1 MTGKEN
7 GWKGGEVGG
16 AMFACLAL
24 GVDGPYVCPFV
35 SACTFRRGLGQ
46 SPSWNHSWC
55 ILTLKCDITV

>member
-1 MTGKEN
+1 VTGKEN
-7 GWKGGEVGG
+7 GWKGGEVGE

-46 SPSWNHSWC
+46 SPAG
-55 ILTLKCDITV
+55 IEFGAF